1 MKHAVPVALLLL
13 ALAGCTAVGPEM
25 QTPTTPEATQ
35 LFASDEGI
43 EVDSL
48 ANWWRQFNDPV
59 LTTLIEQ
66 GLAASPT
73 VDAALARL
81 RAARAEREGSEAD
94 FYPKFTA
101 SGAYV
106 WERAWG
112 NTQSNGWNRRLSASV
127 DASWEIDIFGGL
139 RRSLEQ
145 AAAREARLAYSL
157 QDVRVSLAAEIAST
171 ILGMQNGRT
180 DVACIYDM
188 RMSHPSYA
196 ALFDVKQALP
206 HQTYYAFVAFN
217 ALYKLGTQAECTCDT
232 DGVYAVAATNGKKH
246 ALMISNI
253 SGATHALTIEGVDLS
268 EARFAYIDDR
278 RMLSWAPDAR
288 ELKNNSIVLIEW

>member
-25 QTPTTPEATQ
+25 QPPNTPEATQ
-35 LFASDEGI
+35 LFASDEGL

-59 LTTLIEQ
+59 LTALIEQ

-94 FYPKFTA
+94 FYPQFTA

-112 NTQSNGWNRRLSASV
+112 NNPSSGWNRRLSASV

-139 RRSLEQ
+139 RRSL
-145 AAAREARLAYSL
+145 
-157 QDVRVSLAAEIAST
+157 
-171 ILGMQNGRT
+171 
-180 DVACIYDM
+180 
-188 RMSHPSYA
+188 
-196 ALFDVKQALP
+196 
-206 HQTYYAFVAFN
+206 
-217 ALYKLGTQAECTCDT
+217 
-232 DGVYAVAATNGKKH
+232 
-246 ALMISNI
+246 
-253 SGATHALTIEGVDLS
+253 
-268 EARFAYIDDR
+268 
-278 RMLSWAPDAR
+278 
-288 ELKNNSIVLIEW
+288 